1 MALEDYRG
9 NMQRCTRCSYC
20 KWVLWDHL
28 KSWRFAKGCP
38 SIGFNNF
45 QSYSAGGRLAAAL
58 SLLDGRIGYTDGFLD
73 IVYQCQMCGACDVA
87 CKICRYDMEPL
98 ETLRELRFRLVE
110 DGQLLPVH
118 MYLMENLKKEGT
130 MIPEKVKAD
139 RGKWAEGLEV
149 KDLTREKAD
158 VAFHAGCRLSYDE
171 ELWKVARGAVKM
183 FKKAGVDI
191 GILGKAEDCCGG
203 RAYELGYKGEFIK
216 FAQSNFEA
224 WKNAGVKTVVTSCS
238 DGYWAF
244 KRLYPEAGCTIKVYH
259 TVEYI
264 DHLLKEG
271 KLKLTKPIPKIV
283 TYHDPCHLGRQG
295 EAYAA
300 WKGIEKRILGQMLVH
315 EPKKPRY
322 NGGSG
327 VYDSPRDVLGRIPG
341 LELVEMER
349 IRENAWCCGAGGG
362 VIDAYPDLCSW
373 TVAER
378 IEEARDTGAEAI
390 VTACPWCERNFID
403 GIDAAGID
411 MKVYDI
417 VDLVQDAIQEEE
429 G

>member
-38 SIGFNNF
+38 SIGYNNF
-45 QSYSAGGRLAAAL
+45 QSYSAGGRLAVAL
-58 SLLDGRIGYTDGFLD
+58 SLLDGTINYTDGVLD

-98 ETLRELRFRLVE
+98 ATLHELRARLVE
-110 DGQLLPVH
+110 DGQLLPMH
-118 MYLMENLKKEGT
+118 MFIIDNLKKEDT
-130 MIPEKVKAD
+130 MIAGKVKAD
-139 RGKWAEGLEV
+139 RGKWAEGLNI
-149 KDLTREKAD
+149 KDLTKEKAE

-171 ELWKVARGAVKM
+171 ELSKVAKAAVTL
-183 FKKAGVDI
+183 FKNAGVDI
-191 GILGKAEDCCGG
+191 GIMGKEENCCGG
-203 RAYELGYKGEFIK
+203 RAYEIGYKGEFSK
-216 FAQSNFEA
+216 YATNNVEA
-224 WKNAGVKTVVTSCS
+224 WTNAGVKTVVTSCS

-244 KRLYPEAGCTIKVYH
+244 KRLYPEMGCKIEVLH
-259 TVEYI
+259 TVELI
-264 DHLLKEG
+264 ERLIKEG
-271 KLKLTKPIPKIV
+271 KLKFTKTIPKVV

-295 EAYAA
+295 EPYIP
-300 WKGIEKRILGQMLVH
+300 WKGVEKRIYGQMLVH
-315 EPKKPRY
+315 EPRKPRF
-322 NGGSG
+322 NGANGI
-327 VYDSPRDVLGRIPG
+327 YDSPRTILNSVPG

-362 VIDAYPDLCSW
+362 VIDTYPDLCSW
-373 TVAER
+373 TVTER
-378 IEEARDTGAEAI
+378 IEEARATGAEAI

-403 GIDAAGID
+403 AIEKSDIK

-417 VDLVQDAIQEEE
+417 MEVVQQAI
-429 G
+429 

>member
-38 SIGFNNF
+38 SIGYNNF
-45 QSYSAGGRLAAAL
+45 QSYSAGGRLAVAL
-58 SLLDGRIGYTDGFLD
+58 SLLDGTINYTDGVLD

-98 ETLRELRFRLVE
+98 ATLHELRARLVE
-110 DGQLLPVH
+110 DGQLLPMH
-118 MYLMENLKKEGT
+118 MFIIDNLKKEDT
-130 MIPEKVKAD
+130 MIAGKVKAD
-139 RGKWAEGLEV
+139 RGKWAEGLNI
-149 KDLTREKAD
+149 KDLTKEKAE

-171 ELWKVARGAVKM
+171 ELSKVAKAAVTL
-183 FKKAGVDI
+183 FKNAGVDI
-191 GILGKAEDCCGG
+191 GVMGREENCCGG
-203 RAYELGYKGEFIK
+203 RAYEIGYKGEFSK
-216 FAQSNFEA
+216 YATNNVEA
-224 WKNAGVKTVVTSCS
+224 WTNAGVKTVVTSCS

-244 KRLYPEAGCTIKVYH
+244 KRLYPEMGCKIEVLH
-259 TVEYI
+259 TVELI
-264 DHLLKEG
+264 ERLIKEG
-271 KLKLTKPIPKIV
+271 KLKFTKTIPKVV

-295 EAYAA
+295 EPYIP
-300 WKGIEKRILGQMLVH
+300 WKGVEKRIYGQMLVH
-315 EPKKPRY
+315 EPKKPRF
-322 NGGSG
+322 NGVNGI
-327 VYDSPRDVLGRIPG
+327 YDSPRTILNSVPG

-362 VIDAYPDLCSW
+362 VIDTYPELCSW
-373 TVAER
+373 TVTER
-378 IEEARDTGAEAI
+378 VEEARATGAEAI

-403 GIDAAGID
+403 AIEKSDIK

-417 VDLVQDAIQEEE
+417 MEVVQQAI
-429 G
+429 

>member
-38 SIGFNNF
+38 SIGYNNF
-45 QSYSAGGRLAAAL
+45 QSYSAGGRLAVAL
-58 SLLDGRIGYTDGFLD
+58 SLLDGTINYTDGVLD

-98 ETLRELRFRLVE
+98 ATLHELRARLVE
-110 DGQLLPVH
+110 DGQLLPMH
-118 MYLMENLKKEGT
+118 MFIIDNLKKEDT
-130 MIPEKVKAD
+130 MIAGKVKAD
-139 RGKWAEGLEV
+139 RGKWAEGLNI
-149 KDLTREKAD
+149 KDLTKEKAE

-171 ELWKVARGAVKM
+171 ELSKVAKAAVTL
-183 FKKAGVDI
+183 FKNAGVDI
-191 GILGKAEDCCGG
+191 GIMGKEENCCGG
-203 RAYELGYKGEFIK
+203 RAYEIGYKGEFSK
-216 FAQSNFEA
+216 YATNNVEA
-224 WKNAGVKTVVTSCS
+224 WTNAGVKTVVTSCS

-244 KRLYPEAGCTIKVYH
+244 KRLYPEMGCKIEVLH
-259 TVEYI
+259 TVELI
-264 DHLLKEG
+264 ERLIKEG
-271 KLKLTKPIPKIV
+271 KLKFTKTIPKVV

-295 EAYAA
+295 EPYIP
-300 WKGIEKRILGQMLVH
+300 WKGVEKRIYGQMLVH
-315 EPKKPRY
+315 EPKKPRF
-322 NGGSG
+322 NGVNGI
-327 VYDSPRDVLGRIPG
+327 YDSPRTILNSVPG

-362 VIDAYPDLCSW
+362 VIDTYPELCSW
-373 TVAER
+373 TVTER
-378 IEEARDTGAEAI
+378 IEEARATGAEAI

-403 GIDAAGID
+403 AIEKSDIK

-417 VDLVQDAIQEEE
+417 MEVVQQAI
-429 G
+429 

>member
-38 SIGFNNF
+38 SIGYHNF
-45 QSYSAGGRLAAAL
+45 QSYSAGGRLSVAL
-58 SLLDGRIGYTDGFLD
+58 SLLDGTINYTDGVLD

-98 ETLRELRFRLVE
+98 ATLHELRARLVE
-110 DGQLLPVH
+110 DGQLLPMH
-118 MYLMENLKKEGT
+118 MFIIDNLKKEDT
-130 MIPEKVKAD
+130 MIAGKVKAD
-139 RGKWAEGLEV
+139 RGKWAEGLNI
-149 KDLTREKAD
+149 KDLTKEKAE

-171 ELWKVARGAVKM
+171 ELSKVAKAAVTL
-183 FKKAGVDI
+183 FKNAGVDI
-191 GILGKAEDCCGG
+191 GIMGKEENCCGG
-203 RAYELGYKGEFIK
+203 RAYEIGYKGEFSK
-216 FAQSNFEA
+216 YATNNVEA
-224 WKNAGVKTVVTSCS
+224 WTNAGVKTVVTSCS

-244 KRLYPEAGCTIKVYH
+244 KRLYPEMGCKIEVLH
-259 TVEYI
+259 TVELI
-264 DHLLKEG
+264 ERLIKEG
-271 KLKLTKPIPKIV
+271 KLKFTKAIPKVV

-295 EAYAA
+295 EPYIP
-300 WKGIEKRILGQMLVH
+300 WKGVEKRIYGQMLVH
-315 EPKKPRY
+315 EPKKPRF
-322 NGGSG
+322 NGVNGI
-327 VYDSPRDVLGRIPG
+327 YDSPRTILNSVPG

-362 VIDAYPDLCSW
+362 VIDTYPELCSW
-373 TVAER
+373 TVTER
-378 IEEARDTGAEAI
+378 IEEARATGAEAI

-403 GIDAAGID
+403 AIEKSDVK

-417 VDLVQDAIQEEE
+417 MEVVQQAI
-429 G
+429 

>member
-38 SIGFNNF
+38 SIGYNNF
-45 QSYSAGGRLAAAL
+45 QSYSAGGRLAVAL
-58 SLLDGRIGYTDGFLD
+58 SLLDGMINYTDGVLD

-98 ETLRELRFRLVE
+98 ATLHELRARLVE
-110 DGQLLPVH
+110 DGQLLPMH
-118 MYLMENLKKEGT
+118 MFIIDNLKKEDT
-130 MIPEKVKAD
+130 MIAGKVKAD
-139 RGKWAEGLEV
+139 RGKWAEGLNI
-149 KDLTREKAD
+149 KDLTKEKAE

-171 ELWKVARGAVKM
+171 ELSKVAKAAVTL
-183 FKKAGVDI
+183 FKNAGVDI
-191 GILGKAEDCCGG
+191 GIMGKEENCCGG
-203 RAYELGYKGEFIK
+203 RAYEIGYKGEFSKYATNNI
-216 FAQSNFEA
+216 EA
-224 WKNAGVKTVVTSCS
+224 WTNAGVKTVVTSCS

-244 KRLYPEAGCTIKVYH
+244 KRLYPEMGCKIEVLH
-259 TVEYI
+259 TVELI
-264 DHLLKEG
+264 ERLIKEG
-271 KLKLTKPIPKIV
+271 RLKFTKTIPKLV

-295 EAYAA
+295 EPYIP
-300 WKGIEKRILGQMLVH
+300 WKGVEKRIYGQMLVH
-315 EPKKPRY
+315 EPKKPRF
-322 NGGSG
+322 NGAYGI
-327 VYDSPRDVLGRIPG
+327 YDPPRTILNSIPG

-362 VIDAYPDLCSW
+362 VIDAYPDLSSW
-373 TVAER
+373 TVTER
-378 IEEARDTGAEAI
+378 IEEARATGAEAI

-403 GIDAAGID
+403 AIEKSDTK

-417 VDLVQDAIQEEE
+417 MEVVQQAI
-429 G
+429 

>member
-38 SIGFNNF
+38 SIGYNNF
-45 QSYSAGGRLAAAL
+45 QSYSAGGRLAVAL
-58 SLLDGRIGYTDGFLD
+58 SLLDGTINYTDGVLD

-98 ETLRELRFRLVE
+98 ATLHELRARLVE
-110 DGQLLPVH
+110 DGQLLPMH
-118 MYLMENLKKEGT
+118 MFIIDNLKKEDT
-130 MIPEKVKAD
+130 MIAGKVKAD
-139 RGKWAEGLEV
+139 RGKWAEGLNI
-149 KDLTREKAD
+149 KDLTKEKAE

-171 ELWKVARGAVKM
+171 ELSKVARAAVTL
-183 FKKAGVDI
+183 FKNAGVDI
-191 GILGKAEDCCGG
+191 GIMGKEENCCGG
-203 RAYELGYKGEFIK
+203 RAYEIGYKGEFSKYATNNI
-216 FAQSNFEA
+216 EA
-224 WKNAGVKTVVTSCS
+224 WTNAGVKTVVTSCS

-244 KRLYPEAGCTIKVYH
+244 KRLYPEMGCKIEVLH
-259 TVEYI
+259 TVELI
-264 DHLLKEG
+264 ERLIKEG
-271 KLKLTKPIPKIV
+271 KLKFTKTIPKVV

-295 EAYAA
+295 EPYIP
-300 WKGIEKRILGQMLVH
+300 WKGVEKRIYGQMLVH
-315 EPKKPRY
+315 EPKKPRF
-322 NGGSG
+322 NGVNGI
-327 VYDSPRDVLGRIPG
+327 YDSPRTILNSVPG

-362 VIDAYPDLCSW
+362 VIDTYPELCSW
-373 TVAER
+373 TVTER
-378 IEEARDTGAEAI
+378 VEEARATGAEAI

-403 GIDAAGID
+403 AIEKSDIK

-417 VDLVQDAIQEEE
+417 MEVVQQAI
-429 G
+429 

>member
-38 SIGFNNF
+38 SIGYNNF
-45 QSYSAGGRLAAAL
+45 QSYSAGGRLAVAL
-58 SLLDGRIGYTDGFLD
+58 SLLDGTINYTDGVLD

-98 ETLRELRFRLVE
+98 ATLHELRARLVE
-110 DGQLLPVH
+110 DGQLLPMH
-118 MYLMENLKKEGT
+118 MFIIDNLKKEDT
-130 MIPEKVKAD
+130 MIAGKVKAD
-139 RGKWAEGLEV
+139 RGKWAEGLNI
-149 KDLTREKAD
+149 KDLTKEKAE

-171 ELWKVARGAVKM
+171 ELSKVAKAAVTL
-183 FKKAGVDI
+183 FKNAGVDI
-191 GILGKAEDCCGG
+191 GIMGKEENCCGG
-203 RAYELGYKGEFIK
+203 RAYEIGYKGEFSK
-216 FAQSNFEA
+216 YATNNVEA
-224 WKNAGVKTVVTSCS
+224 WTNAGVKTVVTSCS

-244 KRLYPEAGCTIKVYH
+244 KRLYPEMGCKIEVLH
-259 TVEYI
+259 TVELI
-264 DHLLKEG
+264 ERLIKEG
-271 KLKLTKPIPKIV
+271 KLKFTKTIPKVV

-295 EAYAA
+295 EPYIP
-300 WKGIEKRILGQMLVH
+300 WKGVEKRIYGQMLVH
-315 EPKKPRY
+315 EPKKPRF
-322 NGGSG
+322 NGVNGI
-327 VYDSPRDVLGRIPG
+327 YDSPRTILNSVPG

-362 VIDAYPDLCSW
+362 VIDTYPELCSW
-373 TVAER
+373 TVTER
-378 IEEARDTGAEAI
+378 IEEAKATGAEAI

-403 GIDAAGID
+403 AIEKSDTK

-417 VDLVQDAIQEEE
+417 MEVVQQAI
-429 G
+429 

>member
-38 SIGFNNF
+38 SIGYNNF
-45 QSYSAGGRLAAAL
+45 QSYSAGGRLAVAL
-58 SLLDGRIGYTDGFLD
+58 SLLDGTINYTDGVLD

-98 ETLRELRFRLVE
+98 ATLHELRARLVE
-110 DGQLLPVH
+110 DGQLLPMH
-118 MYLMENLKKEGT
+118 MFIIDNLKKEDT
-130 MIPEKVKAD
+130 MIAGKVKAD
-139 RGKWAEGLEV
+139 RGKWAEGLNI
-149 KDLTREKAD
+149 KDLTKEKAE

-171 ELWKVARGAVKM
+171 ELSKVAKAAVTL
-183 FKKAGVDI
+183 FKNAGVDI
-191 GILGKAEDCCGG
+191 GIMGKEENCCGG
-203 RAYELGYKGEFIK
+203 RAYEIGYKGEFSKYATNNI
-216 FAQSNFEA
+216 EA
-224 WKNAGVKTVVTSCS
+224 WTNAGVKTVVTSCS

-244 KRLYPEAGCTIKVYH
+244 KRLYPEVGCKIEVLH
-259 TVEYI
+259 TVELI
-264 DHLLKEG
+264 ERLIKEG
-271 KLKLTKPIPKIV
+271 KLKFTKTIPKVV

-295 EAYAA
+295 EPYIP
-300 WKGIEKRILGQMLVH
+300 WKGVEKRIYGQMLVH
-315 EPKKPRY
+315 EPKKPRF
-322 NGGSG
+322 NGVNGI
-327 VYDSPRDVLGRIPG
+327 YDSPRTILNSVPG

-362 VIDAYPDLCSW
+362 VIDTYPELCSW
-373 TVAER
+373 TVTER
-378 IEEARDTGAEAI
+378 VEEARATGAEAI

-403 GIDAAGID
+403 AIEKSDIK

-417 VDLVQDAIQEEE
+417 MEVVQQAI
-429 G
+429 

>member
-38 SIGFNNF
+38 SIGYNNF
-45 QSYSAGGRLAAAL
+45 QSYSAGGRLAVAL
-58 SLLDGRIGYTDGFLD
+58 SLLDGMINYTDGVLD

-98 ETLRELRFRLVE
+98 ATLHELRARLVE
-110 DGQLLPVH
+110 DGQLLPMH
-118 MYLMENLKKEGT
+118 MFIIDNLKKEDT
-130 MIPEKVKAD
+130 MIAGKVKAD
-139 RGKWAEGLEV
+139 RGKWAEGLNI
-149 KDLTREKAD
+149 KDLTKEKAE

-171 ELWKVARGAVKM
+171 ELSKIAKAAVTL
-183 FKKAGVDI
+183 FKNAGVDI
-191 GILGKAEDCCGG
+191 GIMGKEENCCGG
-203 RAYELGYKGEFIK
+203 RAYEIGYKGEFSKYATNNI
-216 FAQSNFEA
+216 EA
-224 WKNAGVKTVVTSCS
+224 WTNAGVKTLVTSCS

-244 KRLYPEAGCTIKVYH
+244 KRLYPEMGCKIEVLH
-259 TVEYI
+259 TVELI
-264 DHLLKEG
+264 ERLIKEG
-271 KLKLTKPIPKIV
+271 KLKFTKTIPKIV

-295 EAYAA
+295 EPYIP
-300 WKGIEKRILGQMLVH
+300 WKGVEKRIYGQMLVH
-315 EPKKPRY
+315 EPKKPRF
-322 NGGSG
+322 NGANGI
-327 VYDSPRDVLGRIPG
+327 YDSPRTIINSIPG

-362 VIDAYPDLCSW
+362 VIDTYPELCSW
-373 TVAER
+373 TVTER
-378 IEEARDTGAEAI
+378 IEEARATGAEAI

-403 GIDAAGID
+403 AIEKDGIK

-417 VDLVQDAIQEEE
+417 MEVVQQAI
-429 G
+429 

>member
-38 SIGFNNF
+38 SIGYNNF
-45 QSYSAGGRLAAAL
+45 QSYSAGGRLAVAL
-58 SLLDGRIGYTDGFLD
+58 SLLDGTINYTDGVLD

-98 ETLRELRFRLVE
+98 ATLHELRARLVE
-110 DGQLLPVH
+110 DGQLLPMH
-118 MYLMENLKKEGT
+118 MFIIDNLKKEDT
-130 MIPEKVKAD
+130 MIAGKVKAD
-139 RGKWAEGLEV
+139 RGKWAEGLNI
-149 KDLTREKAD
+149 KDLTKEKAE

-171 ELWKVARGAVKM
+171 ELSKVAKAAVTL
-183 FKKAGVDI
+183 FKNAGVDI
-191 GILGKAEDCCGG
+191 GVMGREENCCGG
-203 RAYELGYKGEFIK
+203 RAYEIGYKGEFSK
-216 FAQSNFEA
+216 YASNNIEA
-224 WKNAGVKTVVTSCS
+224 WTNAGVKTVVTSCS

-244 KRLYPEAGCTIKVYH
+244 KRLYPEMGCKIEVLH
-259 TVEYI
+259 TVELI
-264 DHLLKEG
+264 ERLIKEG
-271 KLKLTKPIPKIV
+271 KLKFTKTIPKVV

-295 EAYAA
+295 EPYIP
-300 WKGIEKRILGQMLVH
+300 WKGVEKRIYGQMLVH
-315 EPKKPRY
+315 EPKKPRF
-322 NGGSG
+322 NGVNGI
-327 VYDSPRDVLGRIPG
+327 YDSPRTILNSVPG

-362 VIDAYPDLCSW
+362 VIDTYPELCSW
-373 TVAER
+373 TVTER
-378 IEEARDTGAEAI
+378 VEEARATGAEAI

-403 GIDAAGID
+403 AIEKSDIK

-417 VDLVQDAIQEEE
+417 MEVVQQAI
-429 G
+429 